1 MKTFRMMLALVAV
14 VLLAVACGSKKS
26 EAPQKKVLVLYYSQT
41 SNTKTVA
48 QELATKLDADIEEI
62 ALATPYEGDFQATIA
77 RVQQERA
84 QGIKPELKPLKADL
98 SQYDTIFLG
107 YPVWFGT
114 MAPPMI
120 SFVESINLSGKKI
133 VPFCTFG
140 SGGLDSSVRDL
151 KEKQPNAEILPGYG
165 VRAARIKAMPAEL
178 DEFLKAGGFIE
189 GEYTPLPDFPEQHAV
204 SEEEA
209 KIFDAAIGDY
219 PMIKAK
225 ATTVASRTIHG
236 GTEYLFTAANLP
248 QEGADPNAPTGEI
261 KVYVTVQEG
270 QAPEFTQ
277 VLR

>member
-41 SNTKTVA
+41 SNTKAVA
-48 QELATKLDADIEEI
+48 LELATKLGADIEEI
-62 ALATPYEGDFQATIA
+62 VPVQAYDDDFNATIA
-77 RVQQERA
+77 RCMKERED
-84 QGIKPELKPLKADL
+84 GVKPELKPIQTDL
-98 SQYDTIFLG
+98 SQYDVIFLG

-120 SFVESINLSGKKI
+120 SFVESTDLSGKKI

-151 KEKQPNAEILPGYG
+151 KVKQPKAEILPGYG

-189 GEYTPLPDFPEQHAV
+189 GEYTQLPDFSEQHAV
-204 SEEEA
+204 SEDET
-209 KIFDAAIGDY
+209 KIFDAAVGDY

-225 ATTVASRTIHG
+225 ATTVASRTIPG

-248 QEGADPNAPTGEI
+248 QEGSDPKAPTGDI
-261 KVYVTVQEG
+261 KVYVTVLEG